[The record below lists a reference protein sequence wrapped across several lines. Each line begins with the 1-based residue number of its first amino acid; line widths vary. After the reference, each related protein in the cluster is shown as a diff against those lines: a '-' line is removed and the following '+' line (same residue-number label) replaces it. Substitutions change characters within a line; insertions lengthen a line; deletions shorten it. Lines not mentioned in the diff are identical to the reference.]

1 MTKAEFL
8 RIIKAHFTKFGLSES
23 TLGEITKL
31 IEGSY
36 TENSTA
42 EEIIEQCKN
51 YESLAKVLQSE
62 IDTRVTSAVEKVK
75 KEQVPDKK
83 SGADKDQSEPKN
95 NDYLKKILERLDNI
109 EKGQVVKSLNEK
121 AVVRLKD
128 LKMTDKE
135 IESAMFGR
143 NFDNE
148 ESLNEF
154 VTKQAEIYEE
164 IVKERVSNNAGNG
177 FPPMSP
183 TGNSV
188 SNTAIKNDIDEFNK
202 HY

>member
-8 RIIKAHFTKFGLSES
+8 QIIKKHFTKFGLSES

-42 EEIIEQCKN
+42 EEIIEQCKS

-62 IDTRVTSAVEKVK
+62 IDTRVSSVVEKVK
-75 KEQVPDKK
+75 KEQAPDKK
-83 SGADKDQSEPKN
+83 SGADKEAEPTIGE
-95 NDYLKKILERLDNI
+95 YLKQISERLDNI

-121 AVVRLKD
+121 AVARLKE

-135 IESAMFGR
+135 IEAAMFGR
-143 NFDNE
+143 NFENE

-154 VTKQAEIYEE
+154 VTKQTEIYEE
-164 IVKERVSNNAGNG
+164 IVKERVSNSAGNG
-177 FPPMSP
+177 FSPMSSS
-183 TGNSV
+183 GNGV
-188 SNTAIKNDIDEFNK
+188 KNTAIKNDIEEFNK
-202 HY
+202 QY

>member
-8 RIIKAHFTKFGLSES
+8 QIIKKHFTKFGLSES

-42 EEIIEQCKN
+42 EEIIEQCKS

-62 IDTRVTSAVEKVK
+62 IDTRVNSAVEKVK

-83 SGADKDQSEPKN
+83 SGADKEAEPTIGE
-95 NDYLKKILERLDNI
+95 YLKQISERLDNI

-121 AVVRLKD
+121 AVARLKE

-135 IESAMFGR
+135 IEAAMFER
-143 NFDNE
+143 NFENE
-148 ESLNEF
+148 ESLNAF
-154 VTKQAEIYEE
+154 VTKQTEIYEE
-164 IVKERVSNNAGNG
+164 IVKERVSNSAGNG
-177 FPPMSP
+177 FSPMSSS
-183 TGNSV
+183 GNGV
-188 SNTAIKNDIDEFNK
+188 ENTAIKNDIEEFNK
-202 HY
+202 QF

>member
-1 MTKAEFL
+1 MSKAKFL
-8 RIIKAHFTKFGLSES
+8 QIIKAYFKKFGLSES

-36 TENSTA
+36 TENSTE
-42 EEIIEQCKN
+42 EEITEQCKS
-51 YESLAKVLQSE
+51 YEALAKVLQSE
-62 IDTRVTSAVEKVK
+62 IDARVTSAVEKVK
-75 KEQVPDKK
+75 KEQAPNKQ
-83 SGADKDQSEPKN
+83 GAEKEQPEPKD

-121 AVVRLKD
+121 AVARLKD

>member
-8 RIIKAHFTKFGLSES
+8 QIIKKHFTKFGLSES

-42 EEIIEQCKN
+42 EEIIEQCKS

-62 IDTRVTSAVEKVK
+62 IDTRVSSAVEKVK
-75 KEQVPDKK
+75 KEQAPDKK
-83 SGADKDQSEPKN
+83 SGADKEAEPTIGE
-95 NDYLKKILERLDNI
+95 YLKQISERLDNI

-121 AVVRLKD
+121 AVARLKE

-135 IESAMFGR
+135 IEAAMFGR
-143 NFDNE
+143 NFENE

-154 VTKQAEIYEE
+154 VTKQTEIYEE
-164 IVKERVSNNAGNG
+164 IVKERVSNSAGNG
-177 FPPMSP
+177 FSPMSSS
-183 TGNSV
+183 GNGV
-188 SNTAIKNDIDEFNK
+188 KNTAIKNDIEEFNK
-202 HY
+202 QY

>member
-8 RIIKAHFTKFGLSES
+8 QIIKKHFTKFGLSES

-42 EEIIEQCKN
+42 EEIIEQCKS

-62 IDTRVTSAVEKVK
+62 IDTRVNSAVEKVK
-75 KEQVPDKK
+75 KEQAPDKK
-83 SGADKDQSEPKN
+83 SGADKEAEPTIGE
-95 NDYLKKILERLDNI
+95 YLKQISERLDNI

-121 AVVRLKD
+121 AVARLKE

-135 IESAMFGR
+135 IEAAMFER
-143 NFDNE
+143 NFENE
-148 ESLNEF
+148 ESLNAF
-154 VTKQAEIYEE
+154 VTKQTEIYEE
-164 IVKERVSNNAGNG
+164 IVKERVSNSAGNG
-177 FPPMSP
+177 FSPMSSS
-183 TGNSV
+183 GNGV
-188 SNTAIKNDIDEFNK
+188 ENTAIKNDIEEFNK
-202 HY
+202 QF

>member
-8 RIIKAHFTKFGLSES
+8 QIIKKHFTKFGLSES

-42 EEIIEQCKN
+42 EEIIEQCKS

-62 IDTRVTSAVEKVK
+62 IDTRVSSAVEKVK
-75 KEQVPDKK
+75 KEQAPDKK
-83 SGADKDQSEPKN
+83 SGADKEAEPTIGE
-95 NDYLKKILERLDNI
+95 YLKQISERLDNI

-121 AVVRLKD
+121 AVTRLKE

-135 IESAMFGR
+135 IEAAMFGR
-143 NFDNE
+143 NFENE

-154 VTKQAEIYEE
+154 VTKQTEIYEG
-164 IVKERVSNNAGNG
+164 IVKERVSNSAGNG
-177 FPPMSP
+177 FSPMSSS
-183 TGNSV
+183 GNGV
-188 SNTAIKNDIDEFNK
+188 ENTAIKNDIEEFNK
-202 HY
+202 QF